1 MRRELTV
8 ITRKKIECAVASLF
22 DNKFFKT
29 PLGNV
34 DEISVQPGEI
44 FPTKLRDLALLP
56 FHSDAIIVESSAYNN
71 RGFHSHCTDSEYTN

>member
-8 ITRKKIECAVASLF
+8 ITRKRIECGVACLF

-34 DEISVQPGEI
+34 DEISVQSGEI
-44 FPTKLRDLALLP
+44 FPTKLPD
-56 FHSDAIIVESSAYNN
+56 
-71 RGFHSHCTDSEYTN
+71 